1 MNPPSAEQETYLKRM
16 TSAIHRRMDNDQKI
30 KKRTL
35 DAEPSGDT
43 NNKGP

>member
-30 KKRTL
+30 KKRPL

-43 NNKGP
+43 NDKGP